1 MKLHARNSNGNKNG
15 SLQSKIFL
23 DDCLDKF
30 DVLLLVK
37 DGEVCL
43 SHVSQSEICSYSPS
57 LVDRQAV
64 LVASCQV
71 FTPLGSRGAV
81 LLLHVVNGGPE
92 GSINSRI
99 FIPDRVS
106 PFRYVVGQ
114 PHVIHYCLVMAP
126 ILMTNVMFGQMS
138 C

>member
-1 MKLHARNSNGNKNG
+1 MLALR
-15 SLQSKIFL
+15 
-23 DDCLDKF
+23 
-30 DVLLLVK
+30 VVYPA
-37 DGEVCL
+37 
-43 SHVSQSEICSYSPS
+43 EICFYSPI

-81 LLLHVVNGGPE
+81 LLPHVVNGGPE
-92 GSINSRI
+92 GFINNRI

>member
-15 SLQSKIFL
+15 TLQSKNFL

-43 SHVSQSEICSYSPS
+43 AHVSQSEICSYSPS
-57 LVDRQAV
+57 LVDCQAV

-81 LLLHVVNGGPE
+81 LLFTF
-92 GSINSRI
+92 
-99 FIPDRVS
+99 FI
-106 PFRYVVGQ
+106 Q
-114 PHVIHYCLVMAP
+114 L
-126 ILMTNVMFGQMS
+126 Q
-138 C
+138 

>member
-1 MKLHARNSNGNKNG
+1 MKLHARNGNKNG
-15 SLQSKIFL
+15 TLQSKNLL

-43 SHVSQSEICSYSPS
+43 AHVSQSEICFYSPS

-81 LLLHVVNGGPE
+81 LLPHVVNGGPE
-92 GSINSRI
+92 GSINNRI